1 MPAATLTL
9 SDSVSRP
16 IGMRTTTSQRSR
28 TSLDRPVPSAP
39 TTSATG
45 SAKPS

>member
-1 MPAATLTL
+1 MPAATLTF
-9 SDSVSRP
+9 SDSVAFA
-16 IGMRTTTSQRSR
+16 IGIRTTTSHFSR
-28 TSLDRPVPSAP
+28 TSRDSPVPSAP